1 LVREGGKTLSWHF
14 SKAWAVQ
21 NFCSWA
27 LFISGLDAI
36 NANKEREREVKRI
49 IKMLTQ
55 KRITFFSSRTAS
67 WHGKGWEA
75 QTRMKSL

>member
-36 NANKEREREVKRI
+36 NANKERERERERERRWRE
-49 IKMLTQ
+49 L
-55 KRITFFSSRTAS
+55 
-67 WHGKGWEA
+67 
-75 QTRMKSL
+75 